1 MAGALTERDF
11 VTKLENADFDQI
23 AVVSREGIGIDRLAL
38 YPLFT
43 AELLDLMRRLVPSDR
58 QSDVAS
64 AIVVTA
70 AVRQRPPLP
79 FTDRR

>member
-11 VTKLENADFDQI
+11 VTKLETAGFNRI
-23 AVVSREGIGIDRLAL
+23 AFVRREGIGIDRLAL

-43 AELLDLMRRLVPSDR
+43 AELLDLMRRLIPSDR
-58 QSDVAS
+58 QGDVAS

-70 AVRQRPPLP
+70 SIG
-79 FTDRR
+79 